1 MNEQYLIKNTT
12 KEERAHIVQDA
23 LGQCE
28 AYCDGCA
35 SGYGYDLYQDYIDGK
50 KEISEITMNFRT
62 SFIKEEPEKDSP
74 KIRNC

>member
-1 MNEQYLIKNTT
+1 MNEEYLIKNTT
-12 KEERAHIVQDA
+12 KEEREQIVRDA

-50 KEISEITMNFRT
+50 KEISEITMEFKR
-62 SFIKEEPEKDSP
+62 SFIKEEPEKE
-74 KIRNC
+74 NNGCNW